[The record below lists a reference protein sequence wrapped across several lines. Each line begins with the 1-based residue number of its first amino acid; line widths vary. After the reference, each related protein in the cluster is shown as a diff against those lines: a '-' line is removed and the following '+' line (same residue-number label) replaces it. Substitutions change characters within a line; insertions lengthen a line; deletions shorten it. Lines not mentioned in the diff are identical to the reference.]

1 MRRLNRERSLTF
13 LIVTHD
19 IAVGRKTDRIVRMV
33 DGEIVDE
40 ELLEVRDGRTSDTG

>member
-1 MRRLNRERSLTF
+1 MRNLNAEHGLSF

-19 IAVGRKTDRIVRMV
+19 IGVGRSTDRIVRMV

-40 ELLEVRDGRTSDTG
+40 ELLGGER

>member
-1 MRRLNRERSLTF
+1 MALMRRLNREQGLTF

-19 IAVGRKTDRIVRMV
+19 ISVGRSTDRIVRMV

-40 ELLEVRDGRTSDTG
+40 EVLGGER